1 MCGLGL
7 QEGQLLGHRWQL
19 GHLLRVLGLLHLG
32 HLLIVKGTIVQM
44 SRAPVT
50 TLAMMIR
57 YDLLYASVTY
67 VDFSSDVTPI
77 VLLFTNAVF
86 TI

>member
-1 MCGLGL
+1 
-7 QEGQLLGHRWQL
+7 
-19 GHLLRVLGLLHLG
+19 
-32 HLLIVKGTIVQM
+32 M

-57 YDLLYASVTY
+57 YDLLSASVTY

-77 VLLFTNAVF
+77 VILFTNTYEDNAVDALDLLQLNS
-86 TI
+86 TILGCCFCFGA